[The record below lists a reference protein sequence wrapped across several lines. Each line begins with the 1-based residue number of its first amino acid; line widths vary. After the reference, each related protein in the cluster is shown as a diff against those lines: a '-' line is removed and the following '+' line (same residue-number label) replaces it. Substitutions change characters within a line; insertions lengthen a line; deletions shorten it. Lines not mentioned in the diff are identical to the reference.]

1 MMRKLLLCP
10 PDYYG
15 IEYEI
20 NPWMSVARA
29 AETPVAQQQ
38 WKQLHATLS
47 KLDCKVHLVTPQP
60 GLPDMVFT
68 ANAGLTVGRK
78 FIPSNFRHKER
89 AGEQPFFAE
98 WMKQHGYEVS
108 WLPEN
113 LYFEGEGDALFGGDV
128 LFCGYK
134 FRSDVQSHRAIAE
147 MLGCLAV
154 SVELV
159 DARFYHLDTCFCPLP
174 DGGAF
179 WFPNAFDE
187 YGQRAIREHVTDLI
201 DVAPAEAMHFSCNA
215 VVMERDIVL
224 PEGAP
229 QLVITLQERGYRCH
243 ELPMS
248 EFIKAGGA
256 CKCLTMFMPQ
266 RQRLD
271 ETSGLRRSATAQARR
286 LRYSLRPQRSLDF
299 CEGQTIHHI
308 IFGEPAFPSDAN
320 SKPQILQTL
329 GAMSVGVDD
338 AFDAFLF
345 R

>member
-201 DVAPAEAMHFSCNA
+201 DVAPAKGC
-215 VVMERDIVL
+215 V
-224 PEGAP
+224 
-229 QLVITLQERGYRCH
+229 LVIG
-243 ELPMS
+243 
-248 EFIKAGGA
+248 
-256 CKCLTMFMPQ
+256 
-266 RQRLD
+266 D
-271 ETSGLRRSATAQARR
+271 
-286 LRYSLRPQRSLDF
+286 
-299 CEGQTIHHI
+299 
-308 IFGEPAFPSDAN
+308 
-320 SKPQILQTL
+320 
-329 GAMSVGVDD
+329 
-338 AFDAFLF
+338 
-345 R
+345 

>member
-1 MMRKLLLCP
+1 MRELLLCP

-20 NPWMSVARA
+20 NPWMSRARGAEA
-29 AETPVAQQQ
+29 ALARRQ
-38 WKQLHATLS
+38 WEQLHATLS
-47 KLDCKVHLVTPQP
+47 KLDCKVHLIAPRQ

-98 WMKQHGYEVS
+98 WMKQRGYEVC

-134 FRSDVQSHRAIAE
+134 FRSDIQSHRAI
-147 MLGCLAV
+147 
-154 SVELV
+154 
-159 DARFYHLDTCFCPLP
+159 
-174 DGGAF
+174 
-179 WFPNAFDE
+179 
-187 YGQRAIREHVTDLI
+187 
-201 DVAPAEAMHFSCNA
+201 
-215 VVMERDIVL
+215 ERDIVL

-229 QLVITLQERGYRCH
+229 QLVIRLQDRGYRCH
-243 ELPMS
+243 ELPMT

-266 RQRLD
+266 R
-271 ETSGLRRSATAQARR
+271 E
-286 LRYSLRPQRSLDF
+286 
-299 CEGQTIHHI
+299 
-308 IFGEPAFPSDAN
+308 
-320 SKPQILQTL
+320 
-329 GAMSVGVDD
+329 GVDD
-338 AFDAFLF
+338 ADGTPG
-345 R
+345 RP